1 MRCAGCWLPAMQP
14 VEVIQPVGQ
23 LADGHSFDAVGADA
37 KASEDEGSP
46 PEAGKLC

>member
-23 LADGHSFDAVGADA
+23 LADGHAVYAVGSDA
-37 KASEDEGSP
+37 ESSEDEGGSP
-46 PEAGKLC
+46 ESGKLC